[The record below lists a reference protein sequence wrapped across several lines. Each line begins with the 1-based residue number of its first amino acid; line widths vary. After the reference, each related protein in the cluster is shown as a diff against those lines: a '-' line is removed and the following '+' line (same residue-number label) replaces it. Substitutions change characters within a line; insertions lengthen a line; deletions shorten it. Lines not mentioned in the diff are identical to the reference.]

1 MAFCDKEKQLI
12 DSGYTVVDNRFVIN
26 YLPDAPEKF
35 AAVYLLGLTL
45 ADSNDS
51 DNSCEMIAQRLN
63 VSTEDVMS
71 AYLYWE
77 ELGLVQIVHD
87 TPTRVI
93 YLPVRDSAS
102 ALKKI
107 SPDKYR
113 KFSRDI
119 QDVIKGRMITVHEYN
134 EYYMFLERH
143 VFEPA
148 ALVAVAKYCAELK
161 GNDINYSYILT
172 VAQNQRI
179 HGATTLAAV
188 SERLNGQQK
197 YDEDLKLVF
206 KAMGSNKH
214 FDHADRENYEKWT
227 KDFGFT
233 CDVIVAIA
241 KNCKTGKMQKLDAL
255 LTEYYKKGAL
265 SVKEIESYESE
276 KTRLYDLAR
285 AINKAI
291 GVYYQSLDSVVDEY
305 VVRWLRMGYADETLL
320 AVAKYCFRSGI
331 RTLNGLAS
339 VIDKLYKN
347 GVTTLSSLE
356 GYLATLADTDD
367 KIQAILTKCG
377 LDRRTTANDRVLYR
391 TWTESWA
398 MPQELIEY
406 VAELSAGTNSPVAY
420 VNRVL
425 SDFKQQG
432 VFTVEQAQAH
442 KSAFAKTAATTATAT
457 IAGKDMERRKYT
469 DEEISALFTALDDT
483 ED

>member
-35 AAVYLLGLTL
+35 TAVYLLGLTL
-45 ADSNDS
+45 SDSDDS
-51 DNSCEMIAQRLN
+51 DNSCEMIAHRLN
-63 VSTEDVMS
+63 MSCEDVMC

-77 ELGLVQIVHD
+77 ELGLVQIVRD
-87 TPTRVI
+87 TPERVI

-107 SPDKYR
+107 NPDKYR

-119 QDVIKGRMITVHEYN
+119 QEVIKGRMITVHEFN
-134 EYYMFLERH
+134 EYYMFLEKH
-143 VFEPA
+143 VFEPD

-161 GNDINYSYILT
+161 GNDISYSYILT

-214 FDHADRENYEKWT
+214 FEHGDRENYEKWT
-227 KDFGFT
+227 KDFGFSY
-233 CDVIVAIA
+233 DVIVAVA
-241 KNCKTGKMQKLDAL
+241 KKCKTGKMQKLDAL

-265 SVKEIESYESE
+265 SVKEIDSYEEE

-291 GVYYQSLDSVVDEY
+291 GVYYQSLDTVIDEY
-305 VVRWLRMGYADETLL
+305 VLNWIRKGYDDETLL
-320 AVAKYCFRSGI
+320 AIAKYCFRSGI

-356 GYLATLADTDD
+356 GYLAQLSYTDER
-367 KIQAILTKCG
+367 IQSILTKCG

-406 VAELSAGTNSPVAY
+406 VAELSAGTNSPLSY

-432 VFTVEQAQAH
+432 VFTVEQAKQRKA
-442 KSAFAKTAATTATAT
+442 SVAQSAATTATAT
-457 IAGKDMERRKYT
+457 VGKDMERRKYT